1 MSVGRVPPALSTRL
15 GKTAHREHARRAI
28 EIPIQSLD
36 IAPRGAPAHA
46 RGLSDPWTALFRPAH
61 YIARLTKHCNRRG
74 GRPC

>member
-15 GKTAHREHARRAI
+15 GKTARREHARRAI

-46 RGLSDPWTALFRPAH
+46 RGSPIRGQRCSGLPTTSPA
-61 YIARLTKHCNRRG
+61 
-74 GRPC
+74 